1 MLLLKDGV
9 KYLPYEY
16 SSEEELAK
24 MVTEHIKEIFG
35 EKVLFFDPQTV
46 KTNMKI
52 EARSDGI
59 ILALQQNRWYILEVE
74 LAKHSLHNHIV
85 SQISKFNIAYQQP
98 ESKKKIATTLYNL
111 IRQDPYKTATIQTQK
126 IEDVYKSLTD
136 IIETPPTIII
146 VIDQKTPELEATCN
160 TLPFQTKVIEFKTY
174 AREYVGIGVHIHA
187 FEPLK
192 EEKPSIPAGLQ
203 QILEVINL
211 MSKGKTYTQ
220 AVKIIAKQRGILESA
235 VRDKCTRNLKLNTQK
250 FLKIAKD
257 KNQLKAILTKRYPE
271 HAEKLRRLI
280 IN

>member
-1 MLLLKDGV
+1 MILLKDGV

-16 SSEEELAK
+16 NSEEELTK

-35 EKVLFFDPQTV
+35 ENAIHFHPQTI

-52 EARSDGI
+52 ETRSDGI
-59 ILALQQNRWYILEVE
+59 ILLPQQNRWYILEVE
-74 LAKHSLHNHIV
+74 LAKHPLHDHVV

-98 ESKKKIATTLYNL
+98 ENKKKIATTLYNL
-111 IRQDPYKTATIQTQK
+111 IHQDPYKTAAIQTQK
-126 IEDVYKSLTD
+126 IEEIYKTLTD
-136 IIETPPTIII
+136 IIETPPTIVII
-146 VIDQKTPELEATCN
+146 IDQKTPELEATCK

-174 AREYVGIGVHIHA
+174 IREYVGIGVHIHA

-203 QILEVINL
+203 QILEVISL
-211 MSKGKTYTQ
+211 MFKGKTYTQ

-257 KNQLKAILTKRYPE
+257 KSQLKAILTKRYPE
-271 HAEKLRRLI
+271 YKEI
-280 IN
+280 IDNAIP

>member
-1 MLLLKDGV
+1 MILLKDGV
-9 KYLPYEY
+9 KYIPYEY
-16 SSEEELAK
+16 NSEEELAK
-24 MVTEHIKEIFG
+24 MVIEHIKEIFG

-59 ILALQQNRWYILEVE
+59 ILAPQQNRWYILEVE
-74 LAKHSLHNHIV
+74 LAKHPLHNHIV

-111 IRQDPYKTATIQTQK
+111 IRQDPYKTAAVQTQK
-126 IEDVYKSLTD
+126 IEDVYKALTD
-136 IIETPPTIII
+136 IIETPPTIVM
-146 VIDQKTPELEATCN
+146 VIDQKTPELEATCK

-203 QILEVINL
+203 QILEVIDL
-211 MSKGKTYTQ
+211 MFKGKTYTQ

-271 HAEKLRRLI
+271 YAEI
-280 IN
+280 IKDAIP